1 MKIECRHRVHPRLL
15 EHARQLRRPM
25 TPAEAKLWR
34 QLRGRQITELKFRRQ
49 HPLGPFVVDFYCPN
63 AKIVIE
69 IDGDSHALQE
79 KYDRERTDWL
89 NARGYRVLRF
99 FNREVL
105 QNIDGVLTKIL
116 EACAQASPSA
126 RPSP

>member
-1 MKIECRHRVHPRLL
+1 MHIERRHRVHPRLL
-15 EHARQLRRPM
+15 RSARQLRRSL

-34 QLRGRQITELKFRRQ
+34 RLRCRRSSFKFRRQ
-49 HPLGPFVVDFYCPN
+49 HPLGPFIVDFYCPS

-79 KYDRERTDWL
+79 RYDRERTDWL

-99 FNREVL
+99 DNRDVL
-105 QNIDGVLTKIL
+105 QNIDGVLTQIL
-116 EACAQASPSA
+116 EACARASPST
-126 RPSP
+126 